1 MKEKWTSRRVFSKFS
16 KFHAFFIFKLRN
28 ALSLA
33 SFHFSSHLECRGS
46 ECCGSA
52 RERLRSLEQSRAK
65 SGLITFQAPQRE
77 RSHAILGEHEDILW
91 TTVVLWNMS
100 KPILSAAV
108 AEFCIGQKL
117 GYKCQHMRWNL
128 SEPAANRPVST
139 QRAVWNHRTCRD
151 SRWKALSRV
160 NSWDVLHFL
169 VWFSFAWIQ
178 VSETERWWCSFHR
191 ILILFMFHWTCLCTT
206 EPIHCMLGQNVDK
219 KCFKSFWWEK
229 YDN

>member
-1 MKEKWTSRRVFSKFS
+1 MN
-16 KFHAFFIFKLRN
+16 IFY
-28 ALSLA
+28 
-33 SFHFSSHLECRGS
+33 GPQW
-46 ECCGSA
+46 CC
-52 RERLRSLEQSRAK
+52 EN
-65 SGLITFQAPQRE
+65 I
-77 RSHAILGEHEDILW
+77 
-91 TTVVLWNMS
+91 S
-100 KPILSAAV
+100 KPILRAAV
-108 AEFCIGQKL
+108 ADVCIGQKS
-117 GYKCQHMRWNL
+117 GYQCQHMTWNL

-151 SRWKALSRV
+151 MRWKALSRV

-219 KCFKSFWWEK
+219 KCFKSFWWKVRQLSVFRACSPMRSRRPPNLCQTEQCK
-229 YDN
+229 LYINMSAYLLDFIDNMWEYVADN